1 MMTLGQF
8 LVSFSAL
15 LTIRFMFLR
24 FYEVDGF
31 TFPEVLLCFAVVLM
45 DFALAEC
52 FARGFDTFASMLGN
66 GMFDRILVRPRLF
79 ARP

>member
-1 MMTLGQF
+1 MKDAFKLYGKCFSIHLRSQMEYKASFLMMTLGQF

-31 TFPEVLLCFAVVLM
+31 T
-45 DFALAEC
+45 
-52 FARGFDTFASMLGN
+52 
-66 GMFDRILVRPRLF
+66 
-79 ARP
+79 